1 MGLYIRKV
9 LENKNRRVLYR
20 YNLQGARFAKYSF
33 SNLHILHFR
42 CFILIITVPSC
53 IYEKHF
59 KESIR
64 DKLCIVAI
72 LRRAR
77 FAKYRFSNLH
87 SLDFRCFIPCLGSKS
102 SLYRVVL
109 TKSVKSVRESAE
121 ITYIYSQSS
130 KSSFRKIAKISV
142 TSPIVI
148 NIPTRELLAGET
160 KSSFV

>member
-1 MGLYIRKV
+1 MGLYIR
-9 LENKNRRVLYR
+9 
-20 YNLQGARFAKYSF
+20 KYSF

-87 SLDFRCFIPCLGSKS
+87 IQDFRCFIPCLGPKS
-102 SLYRVVL
+102 SLCRVVD
-109 TKSVKSVRESAE
+109 TKSVRESAE

-148 NIPTRELLAGET
+148 NIPTRELLAGKT

>member
-1 MGLYIRKV
+1 MGLYIR
-9 LENKNRRVLYR
+9 
-20 YNLQGARFAKYSF
+20 KYSF

-87 SLDFRCFIPCLGSKS
+87 IQDFRCFIPCLGPKS
-102 SLYRVVL
+102 SLCRVVD
-109 TKSVKSVRESAE
+109 TKSVRESAE

-130 KSSFRKIAKISV
+130 ESSFRKIQIIEFAYLHFHCFTRCLGLKIIKCIELYVRKVLKNAKRLV
-142 TSPIVI
+142 
-148 NIPTRELLAGET
+148 A
-160 KSSFV
+160 